1 VTLSENVPPA
11 LKKPGLRHPNQVLL
25 TTSEKLTQAQ
35 ASAPGELIC
44 LNSI

>member
-1 VTLSENVPPA
+1 MALCENVPPA
-11 LKKPGLRHPNQVLL
+11 LKKLGLRHPNQVLL
-25 TTSEKLTQAQ
+25 ATSEQLAQAQ